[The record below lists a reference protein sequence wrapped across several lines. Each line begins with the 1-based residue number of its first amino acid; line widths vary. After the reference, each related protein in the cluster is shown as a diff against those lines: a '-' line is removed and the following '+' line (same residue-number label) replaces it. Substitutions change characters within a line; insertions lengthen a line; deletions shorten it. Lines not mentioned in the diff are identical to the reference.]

1 LAACTILSLL
11 HLSIKKRKNSVELDT
26 SKQAWQRGLRPFW
39 FDKEASRMK
48 STHFTFALL
57 VMLSSLAVLSASRA
71 HAQSAPSHSYAI
83 SGGNLTVEAFDDG
96 SYALRSSAISG
107 NVLRSEILVDTAA
120 GTLRASLYPRH
131 IGNIAPFQDELGS
144 GRQLTV
150 THTGLP
156 GTPELVCRFRVYED
170 QPWGDIQVSVN
181 NSTEGTV
188 AVQAIHIVKSNG
200 GVVLQLNGPASEDR
214 VLSDNFSENPVQLMD
229 LGQPADGLHLAFGSQ
244 LIYNRKSGESFFLG
258 ALSADRLLTGLHLLS
273 TVGPDAHVL
282 SYDVADE
289 GTNEALQDQYKDY
302 PPANN
307 VPLRLQVAAG
317 TTISSERLMFA
328 IGSNYHTELENYG
341 RAIRILHK
349 PPVSIAAPIM
359 GWWSWTAYYYG
370 ITQNTTLT
378 NAAWLAQN
386 LESLGYRFCF
396 VDEGYQFARGEYATP
411 DAKAFPRGVAFVSR
425 RAEDQGLNFGMW
437 VAPFQV
443 SNRSWVYEHHK
454 DWLVHNLDGEPIH
467 IGTVGGKFEELYALD
482 PTNPGAQDYLRYTY
496 RTLVK
501 DWGVRFIKMDFMDNS
516 AVEGIYYRPNT
527 TALEALRIGLEVIRS
542 TVGDDVILDK
552 DGSFMLTPVGIVNT
566 GRIGQDTGHTFGS
579 THDAATGVAA
589 RYYMNR
595 NFYISDPDAFTV
607 SRQVIG
613 DRIWHGNKTPLTL
626 EEAED
631 SIALAA
637 ISGGMFEIGDDLP
650 ALGASADRVALVKN
664 PDLLDMV
671 GLGRAS
677 VPLDLMTY
685 RPEDK
690 QPSIFLLKENGR
702 QQILTIFNW
711 TEQPLS
717 HTLSLGALGLNAKG
731 SYTANDVLRSGS
743 VPIEGGTLAITLP
756 PHSVRMLKMI
766 DSSVSEIG
774 PGFGA
779 HAPADGRA
787 GDMVPFRATED
798 SAEAPVLQYHWEFG
812 DGVSADGA
820 DVSHAYT
827 QSGQYRVTVTATG
840 LNRRTLQHTLGIS
853 VSGAVPTAYNPAA
866 KERYSAPN

>member
-1 LAACTILSLL
+1 MFASLP
-11 HLSIKKRKNSVELDT
+11 VWT
-26 SKQAWQRGLRPFW
+26 
-39 FDKEASRMK
+39 
-48 STHFTFALL
+48 
-57 VMLSSLAVLSASRA
+57 ASRA
-71 HAQSAPSHSYAI
+71 RAQSAPSQPYSI
-83 SGGNLTVEAFDDG
+83 RGGNLSVETFDDG
-96 SYALRSSAISG
+96 SYALQSSAIPG
-107 NVLRSEILVDTAA
+107 DVLRSEIVVDTAA
-120 GTLRASLYPRH
+120 GTLRSSLYPRH
-131 IGNIAPFQDELGS
+131 TANIAPFHDELGS
-144 GRQLTV
+144 GRLLTV
-150 THTGLP
+150 THTALP
-156 GTPELVCRFRVYED
+156 GMPDLVCEFRVYQD
-170 QPWGDIQVSVN
+170 QPWGDIQVTVM
-181 NSTEGTV
+181 NSTAETI
-188 AVQAIHIVKSNG
+188 AVRAIHIVKTSAG
-200 GVVLQLNGPASEDR
+200 DLLQLNGPASADR
-214 VLSDNFSENPVQLMD
+214 VLSDNFTENPVQLMD
-229 LGQPADGLHLAFGSQ
+229 FGQPADGLHLAFGSQ
-244 LIYNRKSGESFFLG
+244 LIYNRKSGESLFLG
-258 ALSADRLLTGLHLLS
+258 ALSADKLLTGFHLLG

-282 SYDVADE
+282 SYDVADA
-289 GTNEALQDQYKDY
+289 GTNEALQDQYKEY
-302 PPANN
+302 PPADN
-307 VPLRLQVAAG
+307 VPLRIQVPAG
-317 TTISSERLMFA
+317 TSIGSERLMFA
-328 IGSNYHTELENYG
+328 IGSGYHAQLENYG

-349 PPVSIAAPIM
+349 PPVSIPAPIM

-370 ITQNTTLT
+370 VTQNTVLT

-411 DAKAFPRGVAFVSR
+411 DRKAFPRGMAFVTH
-425 RAEDQGLNFGMW
+425 RAEDQGLIFGLW

-443 SNRSWVYEHHK
+443 SDRSWVYEHHK

-482 PTNPGAQDYLRYTY
+482 PTNPGAQDYLRSTY
-496 RTLVK
+496 STLVN

-516 AVEGIYYRPNT
+516 AVEGVHYRPNT

-552 DGSFMLTPVGIVNT
+552 DGSFMLTPVGIVNA
-566 GRIGQDTGHTFGS
+566 GRIAQDTGHTFGS

-613 DRIWHGNKTPLTL
+613 DRVWHGNKNPLTL
-626 EEAED
+626 DEAED

-637 ISGGMFEIGDDLP
+637 VTGGMFEIGDDLP
-650 ALGASADRVALVKN
+650 ALGASPDRVALVKN
-664 PDLLDMV
+664 SDLLDMIR
-671 GLGRAS
+671 LGRAS

-690 QPSIFLLKENGR
+690 QPGIFLLKENQR

-711 TEQPLS
+711 TEQTLS
-717 HTLSLGALGLNAKG
+717 HTLSLNTLGLNAQG
-731 SYTANDVLRSGS
+731 SYTAADVLRGG
-743 VPIEGGTLAITLP
+743 VLPIEGGALVITLP

-766 DSSVSEIG
+766 DSSVPETG
-774 PGFGA
+774 PDFGA
-779 HAPADGRA
+779 HAPADGQA
-787 GDMVPFRATED
+787 GDMVLFHAAEN

-812 DGVSADGA
+812 DGVSADGG
-820 DVSHAYT
+820 DVSHVYT
-827 QSGQYRVTVTATG
+827 QAGQYTVTVTATG